1 MSSYHLSNNDTLF
14 LNKAV
19 DLADRLLPA
28 FDTSSGVPQAMSN
41 LGEQIGIYDF
51 GHGGLVSTAEVT
63 TLQLEFRYLSHLTGD
78 YKYWDKAEKV
88 RVFFFHYGEAT
99 WLIAVVTGYE
109 DYQGLDQTNGF
120 SSHFYEVR

>member
-1 MSSYHLSNNDTLF
+1 MGGLLSSYHLSNNDTLF

-41 LGEQIGIYDF
+41 LGDRVGVYDF
-51 GHGGLVSTAEVT
+51 GNGGMVSTAEVT

-78 YKYWDKAEKV
+78 YKYWDKAEN
-88 RVFFFHYGEAT
+88 VFVSITE
-99 WLIAVVTGYE
+99 
-109 DYQGLDQTNGF
+109 
-120 SSHFYEVR
+120 R